1 MKTVTDGFSCRQTT
15 EKLRDKNIL
24 SCNFSVPDFSVSLG
38 CPQWQTF
45 HLLIS
50 AFIASLRFI
59 RPFVL
64 AFPCFLLLASVVTV
78 RAAAPDI
85 LTVAVF
91 DFESRDEAVR
101 DLGPKVA
108 TLINANL
115 SAEPQI
121 ITVERAEL
129 EKVLGEQ
136 ELGLSGTV
144 SPDTAAKVGHL
155 TGAKVLVTG
164 RVFRVDKE
172 LLMVAKIIGT
182 ETSRVY
188 GELVRG
194 GAATSISDLSAE
206 LAKKIAATV
215 TQKGDTL
222 VAKVESRED
231 RIAHIKKSLRSD
243 KLPTVSV
250 KIGERHFGQ
259 PVIDPA
265 AETELGLVL
274 QQCGFTLVDDKS
286 KERAD
291 VEITGDAFSAYGL
304 RKGNLISCK
313 ARVELKAQKRGG
325 EILAVDRQTSV
336 AVDVA
341 EQTAAKTAL
350 QNAALDIAGRL
361 LPRIAK

>member
-1 MKTVTDGFSCRQTT
+1 MVAQDDRIRLIQCQNGGQEAFDVIMKGQRM
-15 EKLRDKNIL
+15 KM
-24 SCNFSVPDFSVSLG
+24 P
-38 CPQWQTF
+38 
-45 HLLIS
+45 
-50 AFIASLRFI
+50 LRFT
-59 RPFVL
+59 RWFLLAVL
-64 AFPCFLLLASVVTV
+64 AGAPIAY
-78 RAAAPDI
+78 AATPDI

-108 TLINANL
+108 TLINAGL

-144 SPDTAAKVGHL
+144 SADTAAKVGHL

-164 RVFRVDKE
+164 RVFKMDKE
-172 LLMVAKIIGT
+172 LVLAAKIIGT

-188 GELVRG
+188 GEMVK
-194 GAATSISDLSAE
+194 GAPSASITDLSADV
-206 LAKKIAATV
+206 AKKIAATV
-215 TQKGDTL
+215 TAKGDTL
-222 VAKVESRED
+222 VAKVESRDD
-231 RIAHIKKSLRSD
+231 RIARIKKSVKGD
-243 KLPTVSV
+243 NLPAVAV

-265 AETELGLVL
+265 AETELGLIL
-274 QQCGFTLVDDKS
+274 KECGFKLVDDKS
-286 KERAD
+286 PDKAD
-291 VEITGDAFSAYGL
+291 IEITGDAFSALGM
-304 RKGNLISCK
+304 RKGNLISCRARIEIK
-313 ARVELKAQKRGG
+313 ASKRTG

-336 AVDVA
+336 AVDIA

-350 QNAALDIAGRL
+350 QNAAMELAERL
-361 LPRIAK
+361 LPKLSK

>member
-1 MKTVTDGFSCRQTT
+1 MNQPTIMKRLPS
-15 EKLRDKNIL
+15 
-24 SCNFSVPDFSVSLG
+24 S
-38 CPQWQTF
+38 
-45 HLLIS
+45 
-50 AFIASLRFI
+50 
-59 RPFVL
+59 
-64 AFPCFLLLASVVTV
+64 LLALLSALGLFVSK
-78 RAAAPDI
+78 AHAAPADAPP
-85 LTVAVF
+85 LTVAIF
-91 DFESRDEAVR
+91 DFDSKDEAVR

-108 TLINANL
+108 VLLNANL
-115 SAEPQI
+115 SAEPQL

-164 RVFRVDKE
+164 RVFKADKE
-172 LLMVAKIIGT
+172 LILVAKIIGI

-188 GELVRG
+188 GELVKG
-194 GAATSISDLSAE
+194 TAAGASLTDISSE
-206 LAKKIAATV
+206 LAKKIATTL

-222 VAKVESRED
+222 VAKVESHED
-231 RIAHIKKSLRSD
+231 RIARLKKSLKAS
-243 KLPTVSV
+243 KLPAVSV
-250 KIGERHFGQ
+250 KIDERHFGQ

-265 AETELGLVL
+265 AETEFGLIL
-274 QQCGFTLVDDKS
+274 KECGFTLVDDKS
-286 KERAD
+286 PQKAD

-313 ARVELKAQKRGG
+313 ARIELKVQRRTG
-325 EILAVDRQTSV
+325 ETLAVDRQTSV

-350 QNAALDIAGRL
+350 QNGAAELAD
-361 LPRIAK
+361 RIIPKLGQ